1 MHGATPSTILPDLT
15 AVVLVVR
22 AAAIKREATNERNST
37 VDLAKTINRPVSNVQ
52 GSRLATG
59 IPIVLSSRWR

>member
-15 AVVLVVR
+15 AVVLVFR